1 MVLFLG
7 FVLLHRMLHFLNYLE
22 TQGFAM
28 IFCKI
33 MMIVSMVP
41 CPTAIHE
48 QLCTADSPLS

>member
-7 FVLLHRMLHFLNYLE
+7 FVLLHRLLHFLNYTK